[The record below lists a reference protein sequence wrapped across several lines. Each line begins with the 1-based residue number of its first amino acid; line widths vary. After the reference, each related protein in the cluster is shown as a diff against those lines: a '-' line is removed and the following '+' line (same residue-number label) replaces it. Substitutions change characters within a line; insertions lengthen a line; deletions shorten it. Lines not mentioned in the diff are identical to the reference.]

1 MDKNSFKE
9 LESLYIKDRGTGS
22 KETLQKIESNIHLFG
37 FISNIIDL
45 YLPKAGNVIQ
55 SLGSFNTG
63 KKPFDRLN
71 PLNKKV

>member
-22 KETLQKIESNIHLFG
+22 QETLQKIESNIHLFG
-37 FISNIIDL
+37 FVSNIIDL
-45 YLPKAGNVIQ
+45 YLPKAGSVIQ
-55 SLGSFNTG
+55 SLGSFNTS
-63 KKPFDRLN
+63 KKPFDPSN